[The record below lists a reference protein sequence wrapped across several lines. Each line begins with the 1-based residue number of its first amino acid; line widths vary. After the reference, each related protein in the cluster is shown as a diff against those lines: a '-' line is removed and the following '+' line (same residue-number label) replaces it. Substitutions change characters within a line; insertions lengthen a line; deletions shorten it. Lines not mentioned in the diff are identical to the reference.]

1 MKSLKNHPVVT
12 IKLIA
17 SLYFLCKKKK
27 IYSFVN
33 DLTMMND
40 TQVRIHSYNIHIM
53 LFFLS

>member
-33 DLTMMND
+33 DLTMTND
-40 TQVRIHSYNIHIM
+40 TQVRIHSYNVRIM
-53 LFFLS
+53 LYFLS